1 MTLSSLFKFSD
12 DGIQFLPDWPP
23 NMSECPWSLTHPYPA
38 ETIEKTDL
46 IESKVMALKEL
57 QYDIIML

>member
-1 MTLSSLFKFSD
+1 
-12 DGIQFLPDWPP
+12 
-23 NMSECPWSLTHPYPA
+23 MSEYPWSLTQPIPV

-57 QYDIIML
+57 QYYIIML